1 LLSTEH
7 ALPEIVIATNS
18 SPVFG
23 DPVPKPTVSLD
34 NSADVNAT
42 VVIGSFT
49 VHPDGLSVQ
58 PVNAIPLGASAL
70 FGPVIDPVASAFVHM
85 ISVGIVPIFDTSL
98 AEPKDTE
105 RNTDSL
111 LPLASAVPL
120 ITQ

>member
-1 LLSTEH
+1 
-7 ALPEIVIATNS
+7 VIATNS

-34 NSADVNAT
+34 NSTDVNAT
-42 VVIGSFT
+42 VSIGSFT
-49 VHPDGLSVQ
+49 VHPDGFGTVQ

-70 FGPVIDPVASAFVHM
+70 FGPVIDPVASAFVHTTS
-85 ISVGIVPIFDTSL
+85 IGIVPIFDTSL

>member
-1 LLSTEH
+1 
-7 ALPEIVIATNS
+7 
-18 SPVFG
+18 
-23 DPVPKPTVSLD
+23 
-34 NSADVNAT
+34 
-42 VVIGSFT
+42 
-49 VHPDGLSVQ
+49 
-58 PVNAIPLGASAL
+58 
-70 FGPVIDPVASAFVHM
+70 M